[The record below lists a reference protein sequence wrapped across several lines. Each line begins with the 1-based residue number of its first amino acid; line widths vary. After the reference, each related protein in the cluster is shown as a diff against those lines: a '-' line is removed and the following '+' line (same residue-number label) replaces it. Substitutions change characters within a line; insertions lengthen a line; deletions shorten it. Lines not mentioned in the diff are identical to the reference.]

1 MKCSRAEFMQLT
13 GIHKAHLSTYIKRGK
28 IILDPDGKT
37 IDTENPANADFVKSQ
52 ALKQKEKLQAVKEIV
67 SIPKTPEVVIPPLSP
82 PIKVSSKV
90 KKVAEQTTIS
100 KYALELEKMQAELD
114 KKIVDTRLAEQKLSI
129 LLGNNIPIDLVKS
142 IIAQLSKSMITNYK
156 SFSEQ
161 QINEFCHQ
169 FGIGEA
175 DRVKLT
181 AKNTTG
187 LNQIHNKAIK
197 DAETQMK
204 NAMGKNKLKESQ
216 SNEDEDGD

>member
-1 MKCSRAEFMQLT
+1 MNCSRAEFMQLT
-13 GIHKAHLSTYIKRGK
+13 GISKAHLSTYIKRGK
-28 IILDPDGKT
+28 IILDTNGKT
-37 IDTENPANADFVKSQ
+37 IDTEHPINADFVKSQ
-52 ALKQKEKLQAVKEIV
+52 SQKQKERFQAVKEIV
-67 SIPKTPEVVIPPLSP
+67 SGPTKQSIQVPTLSP

-129 LLGNNIPIDLVKS
+129 LLGNNIPIDLVKA

-169 FGIGEA
+169 FGIDET